1 MNIVFIAKN
10 YCGATCVTE
19 TVRNIFRFLN
29 FFKFSFDVPIDLLFS
44 KNSHVSDYSFM
55 LSCTG
60 LSVSLAFFDNGP
72 KVSKIFFLFLQI
84 ECKLIFIYLIV
95 VVVLVLLLGTRLLVM
110 GDSCSNNTIT
120 YWSNLY

>member
-29 FFKFSFDVPIDLLFS
+29 FFKFSFIVMFPLTYYFLE
-44 KNSHVSDYSFM
+44 NSHVSDYSFM

-72 KVSKIFFLFLQI
+72 KVSKLLFLFLQI
-84 ECKLIFIYLIV
+84 ECKLIFIYLISTIV
-95 VVVLVLLLGTRLLVM
+95 RHSIVGHGRLLFE
-110 GDSCSNNTIT
+110 
-120 YWSNLY
+120 